1 VNVNTPS
8 MFRWS
13 YPEELYQYYD
23 QALCCEGS
31 QATIRFLRGPRDT
44 KRSRTT
50 GGKFAG
56 DVKSRCNDPSIPSRT
71 AIRNRAKAKHRAPL
85 CGINSEVLDGGDCA
99 SAAMLLVDV
108 HAADTVLAFD
118 EGQGERRGLTGRRKQ
133 SEAGWDSWAV
143 MARAAKNS
151 VGIDLTD
158 GSRFKRVAAVR
169 HRGRRQAGSS
179 APEEICFL
187 VLSLDR
193 TLKHRRLVRTVLTK
207 AADDA
212 AREDV
217 ARHLV
222 HRLRQVRGA
231 APAAAGL
238 TPGLAVK
245 VHGLTGTVRHNGA
258 TGLALRWLAEKSRWE
273 VRLGAGLDARTIAVK
288 SANLRPL
295 AQPRKPVRLGR
306 LQDFAETPLDERGTY
321 GLRHDHVRGFPR
333 GLRAST
339 SPSCHFQAP
348 LLLPLVL
355 LHTK

>member
-1 VNVNTPS
+1 
-8 MFRWS
+8 M
-13 YPEELYQYYD
+13 
-23 QALCCEGS
+23 
-31 QATIRFLRGPRDT
+31 
-44 KRSRTT
+44 
-50 GGKFAG
+50 
-56 DVKSRCNDPSIPSRT
+56 
-71 AIRNRAKAKHRAPL
+71 
-85 CGINSEVLDGGDCA
+85 
-99 SAAMLLVDV
+99 
-108 HAADTVLAFD
+108 AFD

-158 GSRFKRVAAVR
+158 CSRFKRVAAVR

-231 APAAAGL
+231 APSGAAPKNKNKNKHWIQYQLCIL
-238 TPGLAVK
+238 TFSVYMCIQ
-245 VHGLTGTVRHNGA
+245 RI
-258 TGLALRWLAEKSRWE
+258 EKFLLFESMF
-273 VRLGAGLDARTIAVK
+273 
-288 SANLRPL
+288 
-295 AQPRKPVRLGR
+295 QP
-306 LQDFAETPLDERGTY
+306 
-321 GLRHDHVRGFPR
+321 
-333 GLRAST
+333 
-339 SPSCHFQAP
+339 
-348 LLLPLVL
+348 
-355 LHTK
+355 